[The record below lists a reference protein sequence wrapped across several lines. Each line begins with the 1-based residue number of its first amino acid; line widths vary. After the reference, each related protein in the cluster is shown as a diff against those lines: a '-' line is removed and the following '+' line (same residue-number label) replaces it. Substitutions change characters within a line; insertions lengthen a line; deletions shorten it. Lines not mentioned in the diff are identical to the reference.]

1 MTESMLVFLSSA
13 EVATCA
19 VSGAETK
26 SDSGEANNKDLDHS
40 LFSVAVEI
48 WTLLGADTKSDS
60 GEAND
65 KDSDQLVRPLS
76 VVCSLRCSIFEADT
90 KSDSGE
96 AKDNVPDHMDV
107 YRSLLSD
114 SSIFSGQDAKS
125 DSGEAKERESDH
137 TRCILLLEK
146 TDDVDMFLKP
156 SALQCLKAF
165 SM

>member
-60 GEAND
+60 GEANES
-65 KDSDQLVRPLS
+65 DSDQVARLLPIAYFPTFS
-76 VVCSLRCSIFEADT
+76 NFDADT
-90 KSDSGE
+90 KSDSGD
-96 AKDNVPDHMDV
+96 AKDKMPDQCP
-107 YRSLLSD
+107 YSL
-114 SSIFSGQDAKS
+114 
-125 DSGEAKERESDH
+125 
-137 TRCILLLEK
+137 CISLLEK
-146 TDDVDMFLKP
+146 SDAVDMPLKRL
-156 SALQCLKAF
+156 ALQCLMAF
-165 SM
+165 ST